1 MKILK
6 IIEGF
11 FVVLDKTE
19 TKINKKT
26 REETKKV
33 IKYDLMVGFILR
45 ILWNLIDDVS
55 EKVHTVK
62 IVRAVLNMWKL
73 MRNF

>member
-45 ILWNLIDDVS
+45 LLWNLIDDVS

-73 MRNF
+73 IRNF

>member
-45 ILWNLIDDVS
+45 LLWNLIDDVS

-73 MRNF
+73 KWNF

>member
-1 MKILK
+1 MK

-45 ILWNLIDDVS
+45 LLWNLIDDVS

-73 MRNF
+73 MWNF

>member
-45 ILWNLIDDVS
+45 LLWNLIDDVS

-73 MRNF
+73 MWNF

>member
-45 ILWNLIDDVS
+45 LLWNLIDDVS

>member
-45 ILWNLIDDVS
+45 LLWNLTDDVS

>member
-45 ILWNLIDDVS
+45 LL
-55 EKVHTVK
+55 
-62 IVRAVLNMWKL
+62 
-73 MRNF
+73 

>member
-1 MKILK
+1 MK

-45 ILWNLIDDVS
+45 LLWNLIDDVS